1 MYCMQLLGYNVCK
14 FIIVPI
20 RSSHILSL
28 AYCIQRTQTI
38 KIRPLYQ
45 NVAKKRL
52 KTIEKSKTAT
62 VKSDHGRF
70 ACERRSFTRVSNYKA
85 LTGKFWCFG

>member
-1 MYCMQLLGYNVCK
+1 MQIHV
-14 FIIVPI
+14 VPI

-28 AYCIQRTQTI
+28 AYCIQRTQTN

-45 NVAKKRL
+45 NVAKKKL

-62 VKSDHGRF
+62 LKSDHGRF
-70 ACERRSFTRVSNYKA
+70 DCERRSFTRVSNYKA
-85 LTGKFWCFG
+85 LTEKFWCFG

>member
-1 MYCMQLLGYNVCK
+1 MQIHV
-14 FIIVPI
+14 VPI

-28 AYCIQRTQTI
+28 AYCIQRTQTN

-45 NVAKKRL
+45 NVAKKKL
-52 KTIEKSKTAT
+52 KTVEKSKTAT
-62 VKSDHGRF
+62 LKSDHGRF